1 MTDENER
8 PTWTPPP
15 EPPASSPE
23 PPVAQAGPPAEPA
36 IGEAAQSVQPPVEPM
51 RPPAGESEVVAVAP
65 PADAQQGPDP
75 APQPA
80 DSVAAPTTPTAGP
93 PVDPTAD
100 QPDAVGGGGS
110 SRRRWAVAIGVVALI
125 ALGIALVAILAGR
138 GGLDAIAPRYLP
150 ATTIQ
155 YFDIRFDLPGDQR
168 QEVAKLLALFPGF
181 EDASTLDLKADDTF
195 ERLVKAATD
204 GNASYTSDI
213 KPWFGGQIA
222 EGVTGLPGL
231 GALITSGG
239 SSGLELPV
247 IGLLSVKDASAA
259 KAAVDRLGVA
269 SKAAGMTVVSTEVD
283 GHPTWTFS
291 GGSGDATRSATATLT
306 NDMLVV
312 GMDAAEVAKS
322 VTLGTQ
328 GGANLSGSSA
338 FNDATADLPDARL
351 ATIYV
356 DGAALKLAAGALTS
370 VPGLQSALAA
380 IPVSIAGALTVQD
393 KSIIGTARAVR
404 PGDAPKIVDSAS
416 TLASDVPGA
425 SLVYTEAHDVG
436 AAISVLLASVKTQP
450 GIEAFGVQVESIES
464 LLGVKLEDLFAWVG
478 DVAVAGWTT
487 DGTPGG
493 AVVAEV
499 TDAAA
504 ASERIKQLQ
513 AFLQLASIGGSVTTA
528 TTTYAG
534 TTITNVTVSDAGQD
548 VAISF
553 ALSDTTFVL
562 GIGEAS
568 VKAVLDVTPTTALA
582 ADPGYQAT
590 MKAAGPSTNSGSAY
604 VDLRGIRDA
613 IEPLVPAAERNRY
626 EQEIKPW
633 LLPFDQLGAV
643 IYQDGSTSVSQT
655 VITTQQP

>member
-1 MTDENER
+1 MTDENDR

-15 EPPASSPE
+15 EPPADPPGPPAASPE
-23 PPVAQAGPPAEPA
+23 PVIDQATEVVQPPAEPVD
-36 IGEAAQSVQPPVEPM
+36 Q
-51 RPPAGESEVVAVAP
+51 PAGEAEAAALVP
-65 PADAQQGPDP
+65 PADGRPAPDP

-80 DSVAAPTTPTAGP
+80 EAIAPPTAPAAGP

-100 QPDAVGGGGS
+100 QPAAVASGGS
-110 SRRRWAVAIGVVALI
+110 GRMRWAVAIGIVALI
-125 ALGIALVAILAGR
+125 ALGIGLVAVLAGR
-138 GGLDAIAPRYLP
+138 GGLDATAPRYLP
-150 ATTIQ
+150 VTTIQ
-155 YFDIRFDLPGDQR
+155 YLDVRFDLPGDQR

-204 GNASYTSDI
+204 GKASYTNDI
-213 KPWFGGQIA
+213 KPWFGGQVA

-231 GALITSGG
+231 GALITGSG

-259 KAAVDRLGVA
+259 QAAVERLIAA

-291 GGSGDATRSATATLT
+291 GGDGSNGPRSATVTLT

-312 GMDAAEVAKS
+312 GMDAADVAKS

-328 GGANLSGSSA
+328 GGANLAGSSA
-338 FNDATADLPDARL
+338 FTDATADLPDARL

-370 VPGLQSALAA
+370 VPGLESALAA

-393 KSIIGTARAVR
+393 ASIIGTARAVH
-404 PGDAPKIVDSAS
+404 PDGAPQIVDSAS
-416 TLASDVPGA
+416 TLAADVPGTA
-425 SLVYTEAHDVG
+425 LAYAEAHDVG
-436 AAISVLLASVKTQP
+436 TAISTLLASVKTQP
-450 GIEAFGVQVESIES
+450 GIEAFGVQVDSIES
-464 LLGVKLEDLFAWVG
+464 LLGAKLEDLFAWVG

-487 DGTPGG
+487 EGTPGG

-499 TDAAA
+499 TDASA
-504 ASERIKQLQ
+504 ASERVKQLQ
-513 AFLQLASIGGSVTTA
+513 AFLQLASIGGSVSTA

-534 TTITNVTVSDAGQD
+534 TTITNVTVSDANQD
-548 VAISF
+548 VTVSF

-568 VKAVLDVTPTTALA
+568 VKAVLDVTPATALA

-604 VDLRGIRDA
+604 VDLHGIRDA
-613 IEPLVPAAERNRY
+613 IEPLIPAAERNRY

-643 IYQDGSTSVSQT
+643 TYQDGSTSVSQT